1 MLGVDLGDYFRGDR
15 PWPQLYRFLRR
26 LPSHGCYHS
35 ALAMNEELGRELA
48 KQPLPEEIPPP
59 SPLGYT
65 LEALL
70 LLRVIDLLKEQMRA
84 YAAGLGGKLPPPFP
98 PERRPMTAEQ
108 RIRDE
113 QETQNVVSALRAMGI
128 RS

>member
-1 MLGVDLGDYFRGDR
+1 
-15 PWPQLYRFLRR
+15 
-26 LPSHGCYHS
+26 
-35 ALAMNEELGRELA
+35 MNEELGRELA

-113 QETQNVVSALRAMGI
+113 QETQNVVSALKAMGI
-128 RS
+128 RT